1 MRRSPLLE
9 RSDKR
14 HATFLRVLLLNLG
27 LFVII
32 IYSEGTNM
40 LKSIKYL
47 KPYFWQC
54 LLIVLGVA
62 LQVYTALE
70 LPALSSDIMNK
81 GVAES
86 NMNFIFQTGLLMLGV
101 TALGSLGSIVSSYFS
116 AKVSSRVAMDI
127 RKDVFAKVMSLSFAD
142 IEKFSTASLITRT
155 TGDIWTVQ
163 RTLIMSLTMM
173 VRVPFMAI
181 GAIIQAFRT
190 APNMTWIIA
199 VSVAILFIQAAILI
213 SLAIP
218 KFKVYQDILD
228 KINSITRENLTGIKV
243 IRALNKQKYEENK
256 FERSNENLKNT
267 DIYIS
272 KVMAF
277 QQPVVNLVF
286 NLSAVLILYIGVSS
300 LRTDMSYLG
309 RMLAFAQYSAQVLM
323 SFLFLT
329 FLFVMIPRGNV
340 SSKRISE
347 VLETKSQITFKDQM
361 TETPSEVPS
370 VEFKHV
376 TFSYGEKSEAIIE
389 DISFV
394 AKAGQTTAFI
404 GSTGSGKSTLINL
417 VPRFFDATEG
427 EVLIN
432 NLNIK
437 EYTENALMDKIG
449 YVPQRGYLFT
459 GTVRSNI
466 LYGVENL
473 KKSEL
478 DARMRHA
485 AKIAQAE
492 EFITKLKDQYDAP
505 ISQGGTN
512 VSGGQRQRLAIARAL
527 AKQPEILIFDDAFS
541 ALDMKTD
548 KKLREDLKSEI
559 QDTVVLIVAQRIST
573 IKEAEQIIVLDQGK
587 MVGKGTHLELLK
599 KCKVYQEIAKSQ
611 FSEEEFA
618 EEMRQAKEGK

>member
-1 MRRSPLLE
+1 
-9 RSDKR
+9 
-14 HATFLRVLLLNLG
+14 
-27 LFVII
+27 
-32 IYSEGTNM
+32 M

-70 LPALSSDIMNK
+70 LPALSSDLMNK

-86 NMNFIFQTGLLMLGV
+86 NMSFIFQTGLLMLGI

-116 AKVSSRVAMDI
+116 AKVSSRVSMDM
-127 RKDVFAKVMSLSFAD
+127 RKEVFAKVMSLSFAD
-142 IEKFSTASLITRT
+142 VEKFSTASLITRT
-155 TGDIWTVQ
+155 TNDISTVQ

-218 KFKVYQDILD
+218 KFKVYQKILD

-256 FERSNENLKNT
+256 FEYSNEKLKTT

-286 NLSAVLILYIGVSS
+286 NLSAVLILYVGVSS

-347 VLETKSQITFKDQM
+347 VLETKGQITFKNQM
-361 TETPSEVPS
+361 TETSSEVPS

-432 NLNIK
+432 GLNIK

-492 EFITKLKDQYDAP
+492 EFVTKLKDQYDAP

-618 EEMRQAKEGK
+618 DEMRQAKEGK

>member
-1 MRRSPLLE
+1 
-9 RSDKR
+9 
-14 HATFLRVLLLNLG
+14 
-27 LFVII
+27 
-32 IYSEGTNM
+32 M

-86 NMNFIFQTGLLMLGV
+86 NMSFIFQTGLLMLGV

-116 AKVSSRVAMDI
+116 AKVSSRVAMDM
-127 RKDVFAKVMSLSFAD
+127 RKDIFAKVMSLSFTD
-142 IEKFSTASLITRT
+142 VEKFSTASLITRT
-155 TGDIWTVQ
+155 TADIWTVQ

-218 KFKVYQDILD
+218 KFKVYQKILD

-256 FERSNENLKNT
+256 FERSNEKLKNT

-286 NLSAVLILYIGVSS
+286 NLSAVLIIFIGVSN
-300 LRTDMSYLG
+300 LHTDMSYLG
-309 RMLAFAQYSAQVLM
+309 RMLAFSQYSAQVLM

-376 TFSYGEKSEAIIE
+376 TFSYGKKSEAIIE

-394 AKAGQTTAFI
+394 AKSGQTTAFI

-449 YVPQRGYLFT
+449 YVPQKGYLFT

-618 EEMRQAKEGK
+618 DEMRQAKEGK

>member
-1 MRRSPLLE
+1 
-9 RSDKR
+9 
-14 HATFLRVLLLNLG
+14 
-27 LFVII
+27 
-32 IYSEGTNM
+32 M

-86 NMNFIFQTGLLMLGV
+86 NMSFIFQTGLFMLDI

-116 AKVSSRVAMDI
+116 AKVSSRVAMDM
-127 RKDVFAKVMSLSFAD
+127 RRDFFAKVMSLSFAD
-142 IEKFSTASLITRT
+142 VEKFSTASLITRT

-190 APNMTWIIA
+190 APNMTWVIA

-218 KFKVYQDILD
+218 KFKVYQKILD

-243 IRALNKQKYEENK
+243 IRALNNQKYEENK

-286 NLSAVLILYIGVSS
+286 NLSAVLILYVGVSS

-309 RMLAFAQYSAQVLM
+309 RMIAFAQYSAQVLM

-394 AKAGQTTAFI
+394 AKSGQTTAFI

-527 AKQPEILIFDDAFS
+527 SKQPEILIFDDAFS

-559 QDTVVLIVAQRIST
+559 QDIVVLIVAQRIST

-618 EEMRQAKEGK
+618 DEMRQAKEGK

>member
-1 MRRSPLLE
+1 
-9 RSDKR
+9 
-14 HATFLRVLLLNLG
+14 
-27 LFVII
+27 
-32 IYSEGTNM
+32 M

-86 NMNFIFQTGLLMLGV
+86 NMSFIFQTGLLMLGV

-116 AKVSSRVAMDI
+116 AKVSSRVAMDM
-127 RKDVFAKVMSLSFAD
+127 RKDVFARVMSLSFTD
-142 IEKFSTASLITRT
+142 VEKFSTASLITRT
-155 TGDIWTVQ
+155 TADIWTVQ

-218 KFKVYQDILD
+218 KFKVYQKILD

-256 FERSNENLKNT
+256 FERSNEKLKTT

-286 NLSAVLILYIGVSS
+286 NLSAVLIIFIGVSN
-300 LRTDMSYLG
+300 LHTDISYLG
-309 RMLAFAQYSAQVLM
+309 RMIAFSQYSAQVLM

-361 TETPSEVPS
+361 AETPSEVPS
-370 VEFKHV
+370 VEFRHV
-376 TFSYGEKSEAIIE
+376 TFSYGKKSEAIIE

-618 EEMRQAKEGK
+618 DEMRQAKEGK

>member
-1 MRRSPLLE
+1 
-9 RSDKR
+9 
-14 HATFLRVLLLNLG
+14 
-27 LFVII
+27 
-32 IYSEGTNM
+32 M

-86 NMNFIFQTGLLMLGV
+86 NMSFIFQTGLLMLGI

-116 AKVSSRVAMDI
+116 AKVSSRVSMDMRRDI
-127 RKDVFAKVMSLSFAD
+127 FVKVMSLSFAD
-142 IEKFSTASLITRT
+142 VEKFSTASLITRT
-155 TGDIWTVQ
+155 TADIWTVQ

-173 VRVPFMAI
+173 VRVPFMPI

-218 KFKVYQDILD
+218 KFKVYQKILD

-286 NLSAVLILYIGVSS
+286 NLSAVLIIFIGVSN
-300 LRTDMSYLG
+300 LHTDMSYLG
-309 RMLAFAQYSAQVLM
+309 RMLAFSQYSAQVLM

-347 VLETKSQITFKDQM
+347 VLETKSQITFKNQM

-376 TFSYGEKSEAIIE
+376 TFSYGKKSEAIIE

-492 EFITKLKDQYDAP
+492 EFVTKLKDQYDAP

-587 MVGKGTHLELLK
+587 MVGKGTHLELLR

>member
-1 MRRSPLLE
+1 
-9 RSDKR
+9 
-14 HATFLRVLLLNLG
+14 
-27 LFVII
+27 
-32 IYSEGTNM
+32 M

-86 NMNFIFQTGLLMLGV
+86 NMSFIFQTGLLMLGV

-116 AKVSSRVAMDI
+116 AKVSSRVAMDM
-127 RKDVFAKVMSLSFAD
+127 RKDVFAKVMSLAFAD

-155 TGDIWTVQ
+155 TADIWTVQ
-163 RTLIMSLTMM
+163 RTLITSLTMM

-218 KFKVYQDILD
+218 KFKVYQKILD

-256 FERSNENLKNT
+256 FEHSNEKLKTT

-286 NLSAVLILYIGVSS
+286 NLSAVLIIFIGVSN
-300 LRTDMSYLG
+300 LHTDMSYLG
-309 RMLAFAQYSAQVLM
+309 RMIAFSQYSAQVLM

-347 VLETKSQITFKDQM
+347 VLETKSQITFKVQM

-376 TFSYGEKSEAIIE
+376 TFSYGKKSEAIIE

-449 YVPQRGYLFT
+449 YVPQKGYLFT

-492 EFITKLKDQYDAP
+492 EFVTKLKDQYDAP

-618 EEMRQAKEGK
+618 DEMRQAKEGK

>member
-1 MRRSPLLE
+1 
-9 RSDKR
+9 
-14 HATFLRVLLLNLG
+14 
-27 LFVII
+27 
-32 IYSEGTNM
+32 M

-86 NMNFIFQTGLLMLGV
+86 NMSFIFQTGLFMLGI
-101 TALGSLGSIVSSYFS
+101 TALGSLGSIISSYFS
-116 AKVSSRVAMDI
+116 AKVSSCVAMDM
-127 RKDVFAKVMSLSFAD
+127 RKDIFAKVMSLSFAD
-142 IEKFSTASLITRT
+142 VEKFSTASLITRT
-155 TGDIWTVQ
+155 TADIWTVQ

-218 KFKVYQDILD
+218 KFKVYQKILD

-286 NLSAVLILYIGVSS
+286 NLSAVLIIFIGVSN
-300 LRTDMSYLG
+300 LHTDMSYLG
-309 RMLAFAQYSAQVLM
+309 RMIAFSQYSAQVLM

-376 TFSYGEKSEAIIE
+376 TFSYGKKSEAIIE

-449 YVPQRGYLFT
+449 YVPQKGYLFT

-618 EEMRQAKEGK
+618 DEMSQAKEGK

>member
-1 MRRSPLLE
+1 
-9 RSDKR
+9 
-14 HATFLRVLLLNLG
+14 
-27 LFVII
+27 
-32 IYSEGTNM
+32 M

-70 LPALSSDIMNK
+70 LPALSSDLMNK

-86 NMNFIFQTGLLMLGV
+86 NMSFIFQTGLLMLGI

-116 AKVSSRVAMDI
+116 AKVSSRVAMDM
-127 RKDVFAKVMSLSFAD
+127 RRDVFTKVMSLSFAD

-155 TGDIWTVQ
+155 TNDISTVQ
-163 RTLIMSLTMM
+163 RTLIMSLTMI

-218 KFKVYQDILD
+218 KFKVYQKILD

-256 FERSNENLKNT
+256 FEYSNEKLKTT

-286 NLSAVLILYIGVSS
+286 NLSAVLILYVGVSS

-309 RMLAFAQYSAQVLM
+309 RMLAFSQYSAQVLM

-394 AKAGQTTAFI
+394 AKSGQTTAFI

-432 NLNIK
+432 GLNIK
-437 EYTENALMDKIG
+437 EYTENSLMDKIG
-449 YVPQRGYLFT
+449 YVPQKGYLFA

-492 EFITKLKDQYDAP
+492 EFVTKLKDQYDAP

-618 EEMRQAKEGK
+618 DEMRQAKEGK

>member
-1 MRRSPLLE
+1 
-9 RSDKR
+9 
-14 HATFLRVLLLNLG
+14 
-27 LFVII
+27 
-32 IYSEGTNM
+32 M

-86 NMNFIFQTGLLMLGV
+86 NMSFIFQTGLFMLGI
-101 TALGSLGSIVSSYFS
+101 TALGSFGSIVSSYFS
-116 AKVSSRVAMDI
+116 AKVSSRVAMDM
-127 RKDVFAKVMSLSFAD
+127 RRDFFAKVMSLSFAD
-142 IEKFSTASLITRT
+142 VEKFSTASLITRT

-218 KFKVYQDILD
+218 KFKVYQKILD

-256 FERSNENLKNT
+256 FERSNEKLKNT

-286 NLSAVLILYIGVSS
+286 NLSAVLILYVGVSS

-347 VLETKSQITFKDQM
+347 VLEAKSQITFKEQM

-376 TFSYGEKSEAIIE
+376 TFSYGKKSEAIIE

-427 EVLIN
+427 EVFIN
-432 NLNIK
+432 GLNIK

-492 EFITKLKDQYDAP
+492 EFVTKLKDQYDAP

-559 QDTVVLIVAQRIST
+559 KDTVVLIVAQRIST

-618 EEMRQAKEGK
+618 DEMRQAKEGK

>member
-1 MRRSPLLE
+1 
-9 RSDKR
+9 
-14 HATFLRVLLLNLG
+14 
-27 LFVII
+27 
-32 IYSEGTNM
+32 M

-86 NMNFIFQTGLLMLGV
+86 NMSFIFQTGLLMLGV

-116 AKVSSRVAMDI
+116 AKVSSRVAMDM
-127 RKDVFAKVMSLSFAD
+127 RKDIFAKVMSLSFAD
-142 IEKFSTASLITRT
+142 VENFSTASLITRT
-155 TGDIWTVQ
+155 TSDIWTVQ
-163 RTLIMSLTMM
+163 RTLIMSLTMI

-218 KFKVYQDILD
+218 KFKVYQKILD

-256 FERSNENLKNT
+256 FERSNEKLKTT

-277 QQPVVNLVF
+277 QQPVINLVF
-286 NLSAVLILYIGVSS
+286 NLSAVLIIYIGVSN
-300 LRTDMSYLG
+300 LHTDMGYLG
-309 RMLAFAQYSAQVLM
+309 RMLAFSQYSAQVLM

-361 TETPSEVPS
+361 TETPSEIPS

-376 TFSYGEKSEAIIE
+376 TFSYGKKSEAIIE

-394 AKAGQTTAFI
+394 AKSGQTTAFI

-492 EFITKLKDQYDAP
+492 EFVTKLKDQYDAP

>member
-1 MRRSPLLE
+1 
-9 RSDKR
+9 
-14 HATFLRVLLLNLG
+14 
-27 LFVII
+27 
-32 IYSEGTNM
+32 M

-86 NMNFIFQTGLLMLGV
+86 NMSFIFQTGLFMLGI
-101 TALGSLGSIVSSYFS
+101 TALGSLGSIISSYFS
-116 AKVSSRVAMDI
+116 AKVSSRVAMDM
-127 RKDVFAKVMSLSFAD
+127 RKDIFAKVMSLSFAD
-142 IEKFSTASLITRT
+142 VEKFSTASLITRT

-218 KFKVYQDILD
+218 KFKVYQKILD

-256 FERSNENLKNT
+256 FERSNEKLKNT

-286 NLSAVLILYIGVSS
+286 NLSAVLIIFIGVSN
-300 LRTDMSYLG
+300 LHTDMSYLG
-309 RMLAFAQYSAQVLM
+309 RMLAFSQYSAQVLM

-347 VLETKSQITFKDQM
+347 VLETKSQITFKNQM

-376 TFSYGEKSEAIIE
+376 TFSYGKKSEAIIE

-394 AKAGQTTAFI
+394 AKSGQTTAFI

-449 YVPQRGYLFT
+449 YVPQKGYLFT

-492 EFITKLKDQYDAP
+492 EFITKLKDQYYAP

-559 QDTVVLIVAQRIST
+559 RDTVVLIVAQRIST

-618 EEMRQAKEGK
+618 DEMRQAKEGK

>member
-1 MRRSPLLE
+1 
-9 RSDKR
+9 
-14 HATFLRVLLLNLG
+14 
-27 LFVII
+27 
-32 IYSEGTNM
+32 M

-86 NMNFIFQTGLLMLGV
+86 NMSFIFQTGLLMFGI

-116 AKVSSRVAMDI
+116 AKVSSRVAMDM
-127 RKDVFAKVMSLSFAD
+127 RKDIFAKVMSLSFSD
-142 IEKFSTASLITRT
+142 VEKFSTASLITRT
-155 TGDIWTVQ
+155 TADIWTVQ

-190 APNMTWIIA
+190 APDMTWIIA

-218 KFKVYQDILD
+218 KFKVYQKILD

-256 FERSNENLKNT
+256 FEYSNEKLKTT

-286 NLSAVLILYIGVSS
+286 NLSAVLIIFIGVSN
-300 LRTDMSYLG
+300 LHTDMSYLG
-309 RMLAFAQYSAQVLM
+309 RMLAFSQYSAQVLM

-361 TETPSEVPS
+361 TETPSEIPS

-376 TFSYGEKSEAIIE
+376 TFSYGKKSEAIIE

-394 AKAGQTTAFI
+394 AKSGQTTAFI

-437 EYTENALMDKIG
+437 EYTENVIMDKIG

>member
-1 MRRSPLLE
+1 
-9 RSDKR
+9 
-14 HATFLRVLLLNLG
+14 
-27 LFVII
+27 
-32 IYSEGTNM
+32 M

-70 LPALSSDIMNK
+70 LPALSSDLMNK

-86 NMNFIFQTGLLMLGV
+86 NMSFIFQTGLLMLGI

-116 AKVSSRVAMDI
+116 AKVSSRVSMDM
-127 RKDVFAKVMSLSFAD
+127 RKSIFAKVMSLSFAD

-155 TGDIWTVQ
+155 TNDISTVQ

-218 KFKVYQDILD
+218 KFKVYQKILD

-256 FERSNENLKNT
+256 FEYSNEKLKTT

-286 NLSAVLILYIGVSS
+286 NLSAVLILYVGVSS

-347 VLETKSQITFKDQM
+347 VLETKGQITFKNQM
-361 TETPSEVPS
+361 SETSSEVPS

-492 EFITKLKDQYDAP
+492 EFVTKLKDQYDAP

-618 EEMRQAKEGK
+618 DEMRQAKEGK

>member
-1 MRRSPLLE
+1 
-9 RSDKR
+9 
-14 HATFLRVLLLNLG
+14 
-27 LFVII
+27 
-32 IYSEGTNM
+32 M

-86 NMNFIFQTGLLMLGV
+86 NMSFIFQTGLFMLGI
-101 TALGSLGSIVSSYFS
+101 TALGSLGSIISSYFS
-116 AKVSSRVAMDI
+116 AKVSSCVAMDM
-127 RKDVFAKVMSLSFAD
+127 RKDIFAKVMSLSFAD
-142 IEKFSTASLITRT
+142 VEKFSTASLITRT
-155 TGDIWTVQ
+155 TADIWTVQ

-218 KFKVYQDILD
+218 KFKVYQKILD

-256 FERSNENLKNT
+256 FEHSNENLKNT

-286 NLSAVLILYIGVSS
+286 NLSAVLIIFIGVSN
-300 LRTDMSYLG
+300 LHTDMSYLG
-309 RMLAFAQYSAQVLM
+309 RMIAFSQYSAQVLM

-340 SSKRISE
+340 SSKRIFE

-376 TFSYGEKSEAIIE
+376 TFSYGKKSEAIIE

-492 EFITKLKDQYDAP
+492 EFVTKLKDQYDAP

-587 MVGKGTHLELLK
+587 MVGKGTHLELLR

>member
-1 MRRSPLLE
+1 
-9 RSDKR
+9 
-14 HATFLRVLLLNLG
+14 
-27 LFVII
+27 
-32 IYSEGTNM
+32 M
-40 LKSIKYL
+40 LKSFKYL

-86 NMNFIFQTGLLMLGV
+86 NMSFIFQTGLLMLGI

-116 AKVSSRVAMDI
+116 AKVSSRVSMDM
-127 RKDVFAKVMSLSFAD
+127 RKSIFAKVMSLSFAD
-142 IEKFSTASLITRT
+142 VEKFSTASLITRT
-155 TGDIWTVQ
+155 TNDISTVQ

-199 VSVAILFIQAAILI
+199 VSAAILFIQAAILI

-218 KFKVYQDILD
+218 KFKVYQKILD

-256 FERSNENLKNT
+256 FERSNEKLKNT

-277 QQPVVNLVF
+277 QQPVVSLVF
-286 NLSAVLILYIGVSS
+286 NLSAVLIIFIGVSN
-300 LRTDMSYLG
+300 LHTDMSYLG

-437 EYTENALMDKIG
+437 EYTENVLMDKIG

-459 GTVRSNI
+459 GTVRSNV

-485 AKIAQAE
+485 AKIAHAE
-492 EFITKLKDQYDAP
+492 EFVTKLKDQYDAP

-548 KKLREDLKSEI
+548 KKLRGDLKSEI

-618 EEMRQAKEGK
+618 DEMRQAKEGK

>member
-1 MRRSPLLE
+1 
-9 RSDKR
+9 
-14 HATFLRVLLLNLG
+14 
-27 LFVII
+27 
-32 IYSEGTNM
+32 M

-86 NMNFIFQTGLLMLGV
+86 NMSFIFQTGLLMLGV

-116 AKVSSRVAMDI
+116 AKVSSRVAMDM
-127 RKDVFAKVMSLSFAD
+127 RKDVFAKVMSLSFTD
-142 IEKFSTASLITRT
+142 VEKFSTASLITRT
-155 TGDIWTVQ
+155 TADIWTVQ

-218 KFKVYQDILD
+218 KFKVYQKILD

-256 FERSNENLKNT
+256 FERSNEKLKNT

-286 NLSAVLILYIGVSS
+286 NLSAVLIIFIGVSN
-300 LRTDMSYLG
+300 LHTDMSYLG
-309 RMLAFAQYSAQVLM
+309 RMLAFSQYSAQVLM

-361 TETPSEVPS
+361 TETPSEIPS

-376 TFSYGEKSEAIIE
+376 TFSYGKKSEAIIE

-449 YVPQRGYLFT
+449 YVPQCGYLFT

-492 EFITKLKDQYDAP
+492 EFVTKLKDQYDAP

-587 MVGKGTHLELLK
+587 MVGKGTHLELLR

>member
-1 MRRSPLLE
+1 
-9 RSDKR
+9 
-14 HATFLRVLLLNLG
+14 
-27 LFVII
+27 
-32 IYSEGTNM
+32 M

-86 NMNFIFQTGLLMLGV
+86 NMSFIFQTGLLMLGI
-101 TALGSLGSIVSSYFS
+101 TALGSLGSIISSYFS
-116 AKVSSRVAMDI
+116 AKVSSCVAMDM
-127 RKDVFAKVMSLSFAD
+127 RKDIFAKVMSLSFAD
-142 IEKFSTASLITRT
+142 VEKFSTASLITRT
-155 TGDIWTVQ
+155 TADIWTVQ

-218 KFKVYQDILD
+218 KFKVYQKILD

-286 NLSAVLILYIGVSS
+286 NLSAVLILYVGVSS

-361 TETPSEVPS
+361 TETPSEIPS

-394 AKAGQTTAFI
+394 SKSGQTTAFI

-449 YVPQRGYLFT
+449 YVPQRGYLFA

-618 EEMRQAKEGK
+618 DEMRQAKEGK

>member
-1 MRRSPLLE
+1 
-9 RSDKR
+9 
-14 HATFLRVLLLNLG
+14 
-27 LFVII
+27 
-32 IYSEGTNM
+32 M

-86 NMNFIFQTGLLMLGV
+86 NMSFIFQTGLLMLGV
-101 TALGSLGSIVSSYFS
+101 TALGSFGSIVSSYFS
-116 AKVSSRVAMDI
+116 AKVSSRVAMDM

-142 IEKFSTASLITRT
+142 VEKFSTASLITRT

-218 KFKVYQDILD
+218 KFKVYQKILD

-256 FERSNENLKNT
+256 FDRSNEKLKNT

-376 TFSYGEKSEAIIE
+376 TFSYDKKSEAIIE

-492 EFITKLKDQYDAP
+492 EFVTKLKDQYDAP

-599 KCKVYQEIAKSQ
+599 KCKVYQEIANSQ

>member
-1 MRRSPLLE
+1 
-9 RSDKR
+9 
-14 HATFLRVLLLNLG
+14 
-27 LFVII
+27 
-32 IYSEGTNM
+32 M

-54 LLIVLGVA
+54 LLIVLSVA

-86 NMNFIFQTGLLMLGV
+86 NMSFIFQTGLLMLGV
-101 TALGSLGSIVSSYFS
+101 TALGSFGSIVSSYFS
-116 AKVSSRVAMDI
+116 AKVSSRVAMDM
-127 RKDVFAKVMSLSFAD
+127 RKDIFAKVMSLSFAD
-142 IEKFSTASLITRT
+142 VEKFSTASLITRT
-155 TGDIWTVQ
+155 TADIWTVQ

-218 KFKVYQDILD
+218 KFKVYQKILD

-286 NLSAVLILYIGVSS
+286 NLSAVLIIFIGVSN
-300 LRTDMSYLG
+300 LHTDMSYLG
-309 RMLAFAQYSAQVLM
+309 RMIAFSQYSAQVLM

-340 SSKRISE
+340 SSKRIFE

-376 TFSYGEKSEAIIE
+376 TFSYGKKSEAIIE

-492 EFITKLKDQYDAP
+492 EFVTKLKDQYDAP

-618 EEMRQAKEGK
+618 DEMRQAKEGK

>member
-1 MRRSPLLE
+1 
-9 RSDKR
+9 
-14 HATFLRVLLLNLG
+14 
-27 LFVII
+27 
-32 IYSEGTNM
+32 M

-86 NMNFIFQTGLLMLGV
+86 NMSFIFQTGLLMLGV

-116 AKVSSRVAMDI
+116 AKVSSRVAMDM
-127 RKDVFAKVMSLSFAD
+127 RKDIFAKVMSLSFTD
-142 IEKFSTASLITRT
+142 VEKFSTASLITRT
-155 TGDIWTVQ
+155 TADIWTVQ

-218 KFKVYQDILD
+218 KFKVYQKILD

-256 FERSNENLKNT
+256 FERSNEKLKTT

-286 NLSAVLILYIGVSS
+286 NLSAVLIIFIGVSN
-300 LRTDMSYLG
+300 LHTDMSYLG
-309 RMLAFAQYSAQVLM
+309 RMIAFSQYSAQVLM

-376 TFSYGEKSEAIIE
+376 TFSYGKKSEAIIE

-437 EYTENALMDKIG
+437 EYTEDALMDKIG

-492 EFITKLKDQYDAP
+492 EFVTKLKDQYDAP

-548 KKLREDLKSEI
+548 KKLREDLKLEI
-559 QDTVVLIVAQRIST
+559 KDTVVLIVAQRIST

-587 MVGKGTHLELLK
+587 MVEKGTHLELLK

-618 EEMRQAKEGK
+618 DEMRQAKEGK

>member
-1 MRRSPLLE
+1 
-9 RSDKR
+9 
-14 HATFLRVLLLNLG
+14 
-27 LFVII
+27 
-32 IYSEGTNM
+32 M
-40 LKSIKYL
+40 LKSFKYL

-81 GVAES
+81 GVSES
-86 NMNFIFQTGLLMLGV
+86 NMSFIFQTGLLMLGV
-101 TALGSLGSIVSSYFS
+101 TALGALGSIVSSYFS
-116 AKVSSRVAMDI
+116 AKVSSRVAMDM
-127 RKDVFAKVMSLSFAD
+127 RKDIFAKVMSLSFTD
-142 IEKFSTASLITRT
+142 VEKFSTASLITRT
-155 TGDIWTVQ
+155 TADIWTVQ

-218 KFKVYQDILD
+218 KFKVYQKILD

-256 FERSNENLKNT
+256 FERSNEKLKTT

-277 QQPVVNLVF
+277 QQPVINLVF
-286 NLSAVLILYIGVSS
+286 NLSAVLIIYIGVSN
-300 LRTDMSYLG
+300 LHTDMSYLG
-309 RMLAFAQYSAQVLM
+309 RMLAFSQYSAQVLM

-376 TFSYGEKSEAIIE
+376 TFSYGKKSEAIIE

-437 EYTENALMDKIG
+437 EYTENSLMDKIG

-492 EFITKLKDQYDAP
+492 EFVTKLKDQYDAP

-618 EEMRQAKEGK
+618 DEMRQAKEGK

>member
-1 MRRSPLLE
+1 
-9 RSDKR
+9 
-14 HATFLRVLLLNLG
+14 
-27 LFVII
+27 
-32 IYSEGTNM
+32 M

-86 NMNFIFQTGLLMLGV
+86 NMSFIFQTGLLMLGV

-116 AKVSSRVAMDI
+116 AKVSSRVAMDM
-127 RKDVFAKVMSLSFAD
+127 RKDIFAKVMSLSFTD
-142 IEKFSTASLITRT
+142 VEKFSTASLITRT
-155 TGDIWTVQ
+155 TADIWTVQ

-218 KFKVYQDILD
+218 KFKVYQKILD

-256 FERSNENLKNT
+256 FERSNEKLKNT

-286 NLSAVLILYIGVSS
+286 NLSAVLIIFIGVSN
-300 LRTDMSYLG
+300 LHTDMSYLG
-309 RMLAFAQYSAQVLM
+309 RMLAFSQYSAQVLM

-347 VLETKSQITFKDQM
+347 VLETKSQITFKNQM

-376 TFSYGEKSEAIIE
+376 TFSYGKKSEAIIE

-394 AKAGQTTAFI
+394 AKSGQTTAFI

-492 EFITKLKDQYDAP
+492 EFVTKLKDQYDAP

-618 EEMRQAKEGK
+618 DEMRQAKEGK

>member
-1 MRRSPLLE
+1 
-9 RSDKR
+9 
-14 HATFLRVLLLNLG
+14 
-27 LFVII
+27 
-32 IYSEGTNM
+32 M

-86 NMNFIFQTGLLMLGV
+86 NMSFIFQTGLFMLGV

-116 AKVSSRVAMDI
+116 AKVSSRVAMDM
-127 RKDVFAKVMSLSFAD
+127 RKSIFTKVMSLSFAD
-142 IEKFSTASLITRT
+142 VEKFSTASLITRT

-218 KFKVYQDILD
+218 KFKVYQKILD

-256 FERSNENLKNT
+256 FEYSNEKLKTT

-286 NLSAVLILYIGVSS
+286 NLSAVLILYVGVSS

-361 TETPSEVPS
+361 TETPSEIPS

-394 AKAGQTTAFI
+394 AKSGQTTAFI

-449 YVPQRGYLFT
+449 YVPQRGYLFA

-492 EFITKLKDQYDAP
+492 EFVTKLKDQYDAP

>member
-1 MRRSPLLE
+1 
-9 RSDKR
+9 
-14 HATFLRVLLLNLG
+14 
-27 LFVII
+27 
-32 IYSEGTNM
+32 M

-86 NMNFIFQTGLLMLGV
+86 NMSFIFQTGLLMLGI
-101 TALGSLGSIVSSYFS
+101 TALGSFGSIVSSYFS
-116 AKVSSRVAMDI
+116 AKVSSRVAMDMRESI
-127 RKDVFAKVMSLSFAD
+127 FAKVMSLSFAD
-142 IEKFSTASLITRT
+142 VEKFSTASLITRT

-218 KFKVYQDILD
+218 KFKVYQKILD

-256 FERSNENLKNT
+256 FEHSNENLKNT

-361 TETPSEVPS
+361 TETPSEIPS

-437 EYTENALMDKIG
+437 EYTENVLMDKIG

-478 DARMRHA
+478 DERMRYA

-492 EFITKLKDQYDAP
+492 EFVTKLKDQYDAP

-618 EEMRQAKEGK
+618 DEMRQAKEGK

>member
-1 MRRSPLLE
+1 
-9 RSDKR
+9 
-14 HATFLRVLLLNLG
+14 
-27 LFVII
+27 
-32 IYSEGTNM
+32 M

-86 NMNFIFQTGLLMLGV
+86 NMSFIFQTGLFMLGI
-101 TALGSLGSIVSSYFS
+101 TALGSFGSIVSSYFS
-116 AKVSSRVAMDI
+116 AKVSSRVAMDM
-127 RKDVFAKVMSLSFAD
+127 RRDVFTKVMSLSFAD

-155 TGDIWTVQ
+155 TNDISTVQ

-199 VSVAILFIQAAILI
+199 VSVAILLIQAAILI

-218 KFKVYQDILD
+218 KFKVYQKILD

-256 FERSNENLKNT
+256 FERSNEKLKNT

-277 QQPVVNLVF
+277 QQPVVSLVF
-286 NLSAVLILYIGVSS
+286 NLSAVLIIFIGVSN
-300 LRTDMSYLG
+300 LHTDMSYLG
-309 RMLAFAQYSAQVLM
+309 RMIAFSQYSAQVLM

-347 VLETKSQITFKDQM
+347 VLETKSQIIFKDQM
-361 TETPSEVPS
+361 TETPSEVSS

-376 TFSYGEKSEAIIE
+376 TFSYGKKSEAIIE

-437 EYTENALMDKIG
+437 EYTEDALMDKIG

-492 EFITKLKDQYDAP
+492 EFVTKLKDQYDAP

-618 EEMRQAKEGK
+618 DEMRQAKEGK

>member
-1 MRRSPLLE
+1 
-9 RSDKR
+9 
-14 HATFLRVLLLNLG
+14 
-27 LFVII
+27 
-32 IYSEGTNM
+32 M
-40 LKSIKYL
+40 LKSFKYL

-86 NMNFIFQTGLLMLGV
+86 NMSFIFQTGLLMLGV

-116 AKVSSRVAMDI
+116 AKVSSRVAMDM
-127 RKDVFAKVMSLSFAD
+127 RKDIFAKVMSLSFTD
-142 IEKFSTASLITRT
+142 VEKFSTASLITRT
-155 TGDIWTVQ
+155 TADIWTVQ

-218 KFKVYQDILD
+218 KFKVYQKILD

-256 FERSNENLKNT
+256 FERSNEKLKTT

-286 NLSAVLILYIGVSS
+286 NLSAVLIIFIGVSN
-300 LRTDMSYLG
+300 LHTDMSYLG
-309 RMLAFAQYSAQVLM
+309 RMIAFSQYSAQVLM

-361 TETPSEVPS
+361 TETPSKVPS

-376 TFSYGEKSEAIIE
+376 TFSYGKKSEAIIE

-437 EYTENALMDKIG
+437 EYTENTLMDKIG

-492 EFITKLKDQYDAP
+492 EFVTKLKDQYDAP

-618 EEMRQAKEGK
+618 DEMRQAKEGK

>member
-1 MRRSPLLE
+1 
-9 RSDKR
+9 
-14 HATFLRVLLLNLG
+14 
-27 LFVII
+27 
-32 IYSEGTNM
+32 M

-70 LPALSSDIMNK
+70 LPSLSSDLMNK

-86 NMNFIFQTGLLMLGV
+86 NMSFIFQTGLLMLGI
-101 TALGSLGSIVSSYFS
+101 TALGSFGSIVSSYFS
-116 AKVSSRVAMDI
+116 AKVSSRVSMDM
-127 RKDVFAKVMSLSFAD
+127 RKEVFAKVMSLSFAD
-142 IEKFSTASLITRT
+142 VEKFSTASLITRT
-155 TGDIWTVQ
+155 TNDTSTVQ

-218 KFKVYQDILD
+218 KFKVYQKILD

-286 NLSAVLILYIGVSS
+286 NLSAVLIIFIGVSN
-300 LRTDMSYLG
+300 LHTDMSYLG
-309 RMLAFAQYSAQVLM
+309 RMLAFSQYSAQVLM

-347 VLETKSQITFKDQM
+347 VLETKSQITFKNQM

-376 TFSYGEKSEAIIE
+376 TFSYGKKSEAIIE

-394 AKAGQTTAFI
+394 AKSGQTTAFI

-478 DARMRHA
+478 DSRMRHA

-492 EFITKLKDQYDAP
+492 EFVTKLKDQYDAP

-559 QDTVVLIVAQRIST
+559 KDTVVLIVAQRIST

-618 EEMRQAKEGK
+618 DEMRQAKEGK

>member
-1 MRRSPLLE
+1 
-9 RSDKR
+9 
-14 HATFLRVLLLNLG
+14 
-27 LFVII
+27 
-32 IYSEGTNM
+32 M
-40 LKSIKYL
+40 LKSFKYL

-86 NMNFIFQTGLLMLGV
+86 NMGFIFQTGLLMLGV

-116 AKVSSRVAMDI
+116 AKVSSCVAMDM
-127 RKDVFAKVMSLSFAD
+127 RKDIFAKVMSLSFAD
-142 IEKFSTASLITRT
+142 VEKFSTASLITRT
-155 TGDIWTVQ
+155 TADIWTVQ

-218 KFKVYQDILD
+218 KFKVYQKILD

-286 NLSAVLILYIGVSS
+286 NLSAVLIIFIGVSN
-300 LRTDMSYLG
+300 LHTDMSYLG
-309 RMLAFAQYSAQVLM
+309 RMLAFSQYSAQVLM

-376 TFSYGEKSEAIIE
+376 TFSYGKKSEAIIE

-394 AKAGQTTAFI
+394 AKSGQTTAFI

-449 YVPQRGYLFT
+449 YVPQKGYLFT

-618 EEMRQAKEGK
+618 DEMRQAKEGK

>member
-1 MRRSPLLE
+1 
-9 RSDKR
+9 
-14 HATFLRVLLLNLG
+14 
-27 LFVII
+27 
-32 IYSEGTNM
+32 M

-86 NMNFIFQTGLLMLGV
+86 NMSFIFQTGLLMLGI
-101 TALGSLGSIVSSYFS
+101 TALGSFGSIVSSYFS
-116 AKVSSRVAMDI
+116 AKVSSRVAMDM
-127 RKDVFAKVMSLSFAD
+127 RRDFFAKVMSLSFAD
-142 IEKFSTASLITRT
+142 VEKFSTASLITRT

-218 KFKVYQDILD
+218 KFKVYQKILD

-256 FERSNENLKNT
+256 FEYSNEKLKTT

-361 TETPSEVPS
+361 TETPSEIPS

-417 VPRFFDATEG
+417 IPRFFDATEG
-427 EVLIN
+427 GVLIN

-473 KKSEL
+473 KKSEF

-618 EEMRQAKEGK
+618 DEMRQAKEGK

>member
-1 MRRSPLLE
+1 
-9 RSDKR
+9 
-14 HATFLRVLLLNLG
+14 
-27 LFVII
+27 
-32 IYSEGTNM
+32 M
-40 LKSIKYL
+40 LKSFKYL

-86 NMNFIFQTGLLMLGV
+86 NMSFIFQTGLLMLGV

-116 AKVSSRVAMDI
+116 AKVSSRVAMDM
-127 RKDVFAKVMSLSFAD
+127 RKDIFAKVMSLSFTD
-142 IEKFSTASLITRT
+142 VEKFSTASLITRT
-155 TGDIWTVQ
+155 TADIWTVQ

-218 KFKVYQDILD
+218 KFKVYQKILD

-256 FERSNENLKNT
+256 FERSNEKLKNT

-286 NLSAVLILYIGVSS
+286 NLSAVLIIFIGVSN
-300 LRTDMSYLG
+300 LHTDMSYLG
-309 RMLAFAQYSAQVLM
+309 RMLAFSQYSAQVLM

-347 VLETKSQITFKDQM
+347 VLETKSQITFKNQM

-376 TFSYGEKSEAIIE
+376 TFSYGKKSEAIIE

-394 AKAGQTTAFI
+394 AKSGQTTAFI

-492 EFITKLKDQYDAP
+492 EFVTKLKDQYDAP

-611 FSEEEFA
+611 FSEEEFTD
-618 EEMRQAKEGK
+618 EMRQAKE

>member
-1 MRRSPLLE
+1 
-9 RSDKR
+9 
-14 HATFLRVLLLNLG
+14 
-27 LFVII
+27 
-32 IYSEGTNM
+32 M

-86 NMNFIFQTGLLMLGV
+86 NMSFIFQTGLLMLGI
-101 TALGSLGSIVSSYFS
+101 TALGSFGSIVSSYFS
-116 AKVSSRVAMDI
+116 AKVSSRVAMDM
-127 RKDVFAKVMSLSFAD
+127 RKDIFAKVMSLSFAD
-142 IEKFSTASLITRT
+142 VENFSTASLITRT
-155 TGDIWTVQ
+155 TSDIWTVQ
-163 RTLIMSLTMM
+163 RTLIMSLTMI

-218 KFKVYQDILD
+218 KFKVYQKILD

-256 FERSNENLKNT
+256 FERSNEKLKTT

-286 NLSAVLILYIGVSS
+286 NLSAVLIIFIGVSN
-300 LRTDMSYLG
+300 LHTDMSYLG
-309 RMLAFAQYSAQVLM
+309 RMLAFSQYSAQVLM

-347 VLETKSQITFKDQM
+347 VLETKSQITFKAQM

-376 TFSYGEKSEAIIE
+376 TFSYGKKSEAIIE

-427 EVLIN
+427 EVLIS

-492 EFITKLKDQYDAP
+492 EFVTKLKDQYDAP

-587 MVGKGTHLELLK
+587 MVGKGTHLELLR

-618 EEMRQAKEGK
+618 DEMRQAKEGK

>member
-1 MRRSPLLE
+1 
-9 RSDKR
+9 
-14 HATFLRVLLLNLG
+14 
-27 LFVII
+27 
-32 IYSEGTNM
+32 M

-86 NMNFIFQTGLLMLGV
+86 NMSFIFQTGLLMLGI

-116 AKVSSRVAMDI
+116 AKVSSRVSMDM

-155 TGDIWTVQ
+155 TNDVSTVQ

-218 KFKVYQDILD
+218 KFKVYQKILD

-256 FERSNENLKNT
+256 FEYSNEKLKTT

-286 NLSAVLILYIGVSS
+286 NLSAVLILYVGVSS

-347 VLETKSQITFKDQM
+347 VLETKSQITSKDQM

-389 DISFV
+389 NISFV

-449 YVPQRGYLFT
+449 YVPQKGYLFT
-459 GTVRSNI
+459 GTMRSNI

-618 EEMRQAKEGK
+618 DEMRQAMEGK

>member
-1 MRRSPLLE
+1 
-9 RSDKR
+9 
-14 HATFLRVLLLNLG
+14 
-27 LFVII
+27 
-32 IYSEGTNM
+32 M

-86 NMNFIFQTGLLMLGV
+86 NMSFIFQTGLLMLGV

-116 AKVSSRVAMDI
+116 AKVSSRVAMDM
-127 RKDVFAKVMSLSFAD
+127 RKDIFAKVMSLSFAD
-142 IEKFSTASLITRT
+142 VEKFSTASLITRT
-155 TGDIWTVQ
+155 TADIWTVQ

-218 KFKVYQDILD
+218 KFKVYQKILD

-286 NLSAVLILYIGVSS
+286 NLSAVLIIFIGVSN
-300 LRTDMSYLG
+300 LHTDMSYLG
-309 RMLAFAQYSAQVLM
+309 RMIAFSQYSAQVLM

-347 VLETKSQITFKDQM
+347 VIETKSQITFKVQM

-376 TFSYGEKSEAIIE
+376 TFSYGKKSEAIIE

-492 EFITKLKDQYDAP
+492 EFVTKLKDQYDAP

-559 QDTVVLIVAQRIST
+559 KDTVVLIVAQRIST

-618 EEMRQAKEGK
+618 DEMSQAKEGK

>member
-1 MRRSPLLE
+1 
-9 RSDKR
+9 
-14 HATFLRVLLLNLG
+14 
-27 LFVII
+27 
-32 IYSEGTNM
+32 M
-40 LKSIKYL
+40 LKSFKYL

-86 NMNFIFQTGLLMLGV
+86 NMSFIFQTGLLMLGV

-116 AKVSSRVAMDI
+116 AKVSSRVAMDM
-127 RKDVFAKVMSLSFAD
+127 RRDFFAKVMSLSFAD
-142 IEKFSTASLITRT
+142 VEKFSTASLITRT

-218 KFKVYQDILD
+218 KFKVYQKILD

-256 FERSNENLKNT
+256 FERSNEKLKTT

-286 NLSAVLILYIGVSS
+286 NLSAVLILYVGVSS

-376 TFSYGEKSEAIIE
+376 TFSYDKKSEAIIE

-432 NLNIK
+432 DLNIK

-449 YVPQRGYLFT
+449 YVPQKGYLFT

-492 EFITKLKDQYDAP
+492 EFVTKLKDQYDAP

-512 VSGGQRQRLAIARAL
+512 ISGGQRQRLAIARAL

-559 QDTVVLIVAQRIST
+559 KDTVVLIVAQRIST

-618 EEMRQAKEGK
+618 DEMRQAKEGK

>member
-1 MRRSPLLE
+1 
-9 RSDKR
+9 
-14 HATFLRVLLLNLG
+14 
-27 LFVII
+27 
-32 IYSEGTNM
+32 M

-86 NMNFIFQTGLLMLGV
+86 NMSFIFQTGLLMLGV

-116 AKVSSRVAMDI
+116 AKVSSRVAMDM
-127 RKDVFAKVMSLSFAD
+127 RKDVFAKVMSLSFTD
-142 IEKFSTASLITRT
+142 VEKFSTASLITRT
-155 TGDIWTVQ
+155 TADIWTVQ

-173 VRVPFMAI
+173 VHVPFMAI

-218 KFKVYQDILD
+218 KFKVYQKILD

-256 FERSNENLKNT
+256 FERSNEKLKTT

-286 NLSAVLILYIGVSS
+286 NLSAVLIIFIGVSN
-300 LRTDMSYLG
+300 LHTDMSYLG
-309 RMLAFAQYSAQVLM
+309 RMIAFSQYSAQVLM

-361 TETPSEVPS
+361 TETSSEVPS

-376 TFSYGEKSEAIIE
+376 TFSYGKKSEAIIE

-492 EFITKLKDQYDAP
+492 EFITKLKDQYNAP

-618 EEMRQAKEGK
+618 DEMRQAKEGK

>member
-1 MRRSPLLE
+1 
-9 RSDKR
+9 
-14 HATFLRVLLLNLG
+14 
-27 LFVII
+27 
-32 IYSEGTNM
+32 M

-86 NMNFIFQTGLLMLGV
+86 NMSFIFQTGLLMLGV

-116 AKVSSRVAMDI
+116 AKVSSRVAMDM
-127 RKDVFAKVMSLSFAD
+127 RKDIFAKVMSLSFAD
-142 IEKFSTASLITRT
+142 VEKFSTASLITRT
-155 TGDIWTVQ
+155 TADIWTVQ

-218 KFKVYQDILD
+218 KFKVYQKILD

-286 NLSAVLILYIGVSS
+286 NLSAVLIIFIGVSN
-300 LRTDMSYLG
+300 LHTDMSYLG
-309 RMLAFAQYSAQVLM
+309 RMIAFSQYSAQVLM

-340 SSKRISE
+340 SSKRIFE

-376 TFSYGEKSEAIIE
+376 TFSYGKKSEAIIE

-492 EFITKLKDQYDAP
+492 EFVTKLKDQYDAP

>member
-1 MRRSPLLE
+1 
-9 RSDKR
+9 
-14 HATFLRVLLLNLG
+14 
-27 LFVII
+27 
-32 IYSEGTNM
+32 M

-86 NMNFIFQTGLLMLGV
+86 NMSFIFQTGLLMLGV

-116 AKVSSRVAMDI
+116 AKVSSRVAMDM
-127 RKDVFAKVMSLSFAD
+127 RKDVFAKVMSLSFTD
-142 IEKFSTASLITRT
+142 VEKFSTASLITRT
-155 TGDIWTVQ
+155 TADIWTVQ

-218 KFKVYQDILD
+218 KFKVYQKILD

-256 FERSNENLKNT
+256 FERSNEKLKTT

-286 NLSAVLILYIGVSS
+286 NLSAVLIIFIGVSN
-300 LRTDMSYLG
+300 LHTDMSYLG
-309 RMLAFAQYSAQVLM
+309 RMIAFSQYSAQVLM

-361 TETPSEVPS
+361 TETPSEIPS

-376 TFSYGEKSEAIIE
+376 TFSYGKKSEAIIE

-394 AKAGQTTAFI
+394 AKSGQTTAFI

-437 EYTENALMDKIG
+437 EYTENAIMDKIG

>member
-1 MRRSPLLE
+1 
-9 RSDKR
+9 
-14 HATFLRVLLLNLG
+14 
-27 LFVII
+27 
-32 IYSEGTNM
+32 M

-86 NMNFIFQTGLLMLGV
+86 NMSFIFQIGLFMLGI

-116 AKVSSRVAMDI
+116 AKVSSRVSMDM

-142 IEKFSTASLITRT
+142 VEKFSTASLITRT

-218 KFKVYQDILD
+218 KFKVYQKILD

-256 FERSNENLKNT
+256 FERSNEKLKNT

-286 NLSAVLILYIGVSS
+286 NLSAVLIIFIGVSN
-300 LRTDMSYLG
+300 LHTDMSYLG
-309 RMLAFAQYSAQVLM
+309 RMIAFSQYSAQVLM

-340 SSKRISE
+340 SSKRIFE
-347 VLETKSQITFKDQM
+347 VLDTKSQISFKKQM
-361 TETPSEVPS
+361 TKTPSKIPS

-449 YVPQRGYLFT
+449 YVPQKGYLFT

-559 QDTVVLIVAQRIST
+559 KDTVVLIVAQRIST

-618 EEMRQAKEGK
+618 DEMRQAKEGK

>member
-1 MRRSPLLE
+1 
-9 RSDKR
+9 
-14 HATFLRVLLLNLG
+14 
-27 LFVII
+27 
-32 IYSEGTNM
+32 M

-86 NMNFIFQTGLLMLGV
+86 NMSFIFQTGLFMLGI

-116 AKVSSRVAMDI
+116 AKVSSRVAMDM

-142 IEKFSTASLITRT
+142 VEKFSTASLITRT

-218 KFKVYQDILD
+218 KFKVYQKILD

-256 FERSNENLKNT
+256 FEYSNEKLKTT

-286 NLSAVLILYIGVSS
+286 NLSAVLILYVGVSS

-389 DISFV
+389 NISFV

-432 NLNIK
+432 SLNIK

-618 EEMRQAKEGK
+618 DEMRQAKEGK

>member
-1 MRRSPLLE
+1 
-9 RSDKR
+9 
-14 HATFLRVLLLNLG
+14 
-27 LFVII
+27 
-32 IYSEGTNM
+32 M

-86 NMNFIFQTGLLMLGV
+86 NMSFIFQTGLFMLGI

-116 AKVSSRVAMDI
+116 AKVSSRVAMDMRRDI
-127 RKDVFAKVMSLSFAD
+127 FAKVMSLSFAD
-142 IEKFSTASLITRT
+142 VEKFSTASLITRT

-218 KFKVYQDILD
+218 KFKVYQKILD

-256 FERSNENLKNT
+256 FERSNEKLKNT

-286 NLSAVLILYIGVSS
+286 NLSAVLIIFIGVSN
-300 LRTDMSYLG
+300 LHTDMSYLG
-309 RMLAFAQYSAQVLM
+309 RMLAFSQYSAQVLM

-376 TFSYGEKSEAIIE
+376 TFSYGKKSEAIIE

-449 YVPQRGYLFT
+449 YVPQKGYLFT

-473 KKSEL
+473 KKSKL

-492 EFITKLKDQYDAP
+492 EFVTKLKDQYDAP

-618 EEMRQAKEGK
+618 DEMRQAKEGK